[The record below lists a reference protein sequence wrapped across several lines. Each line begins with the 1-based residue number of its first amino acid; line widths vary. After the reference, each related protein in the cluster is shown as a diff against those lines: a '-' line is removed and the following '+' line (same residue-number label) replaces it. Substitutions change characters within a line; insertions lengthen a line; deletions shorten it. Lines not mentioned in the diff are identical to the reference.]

1 MHGDRIL
8 AHMND
13 YGRRHADW
21 SVGAHDH
28 WASSIAEAVGA
39 TTRST
44 AVALTHLCSRGL
56 VESKLCKAGGKLYAL
71 TDKGIADS
79 PQEASDA

>member
-1 MHGDRIL
+1 MLGERVL

-13 YGRRHADW
+13 CERRHADW
-21 SVGAHDH
+21 SAGAHQH

-56 VESKLCKAGGKLYAL
+56 VESTLCKVGGKLYAL
-71 TDKGIADS
+71 TDKVIADS